1 MKTIVLKNYTDKN
14 TGISYNAGMKVEY
27 ADDRANELAEK
38 GFVKLTEKAVAV
50 ATVEKKVAKTKSTT
64 KKTTAKK
71 K

>member
-50 ATVEKKVAKTKSTT
+50 AKVEKKVSSTKKSTT
-64 KKTTAKK
+64 KKK
-71 K
+71 